1 MAEGY
6 IHSVRFVP
14 SKCKGCVTCV
24 KACPTDAIRVR
35 NGKAELIAARCIDCG
50 ECMRRCAYHAVEAYS
65 DKLEEIKK
73 YQYNIVLPPPSLYAQ
88 FPADISEETIRGG
101 LSNLGFDEI
110 FDVAVASEYISL
122 EIADYIKNYNGGRKP
137 LISCTCPAVLRLI
150 QVKFPELI
158 KQVVP
163 VLPPVEAA
171 AIYVKKEAMERLG
184 LEESQIGVW
193 FLAPCPSKDANIRQ
207 SVDVVHTQLSGSIA
221 ISEIYGRLMRS
232 IGSVKESK
240 KITAA
245 SSYGM
250 GWGCYGGELAAVGVE
265 KGLAVHG
272 IENVYDVLEQISMN
286 KMPDVDY
293 VECSSCSGGCIGGPL
308 TAENKFVA
316 EKNLKLRLARM
327 REHEPADRV
336 EAMKQSMVC
345 EGFPKS
351 GAYVKKLS
359 DLDYDLPIVNRA
371 IVNYF
376 LHGISPETTIME
388 CSNLR
393 DFQKVV
399 KVSSKYKYA
408 LYSPVVTEAKIR
420 DEKGRSKKITRF
432 SGGEVQT
439 DKTFRVFASKDQ
451 SKGGIFKVSGKIVKG
466 REKNPEKFGNTPD
479 HCFFI
484 NDDVTNLPIP
494 DELDKQYYIDVA
506 WDRLKDFGV
515 ER

>member
-110 FDVAVASEYISL
+110 FDVAVASEYISM

-221 ISEIYGRLMRS
+221 IAEIYGKLMRS

-250 GWGCYGGELAAVGVE
+250 GWGCYGGELAAVGVD

-293 VECSSCSGGCIGGPL
+293 VECSACSGGCIGGPL

-345 EGFPKS
+345 EDFPKS
-351 GAYVKKLS
+351 GAYVKKLVPRPMMQ
-359 DLDYDLPIVNRA
+359 LDDDILEAMKKFEQMEEVLNSLPGLDCGACGAPNCQCLAEDIVQGKA
-371 IVNYF
+371 
-376 LHGISPETTIME
+376 
-388 CSNLR
+388 
-393 DFQKVV
+393 
-399 KVSSKYKYA
+399 
-408 LYSPVVTEAKIR
+408 TEI
-420 DEKGRSKKITRF
+420 DC
-432 SGGEVQT
+432 
-439 DKTFRVFASKDQ
+439 
-451 SKGGIFKVSGKIVKG
+451 IFKLRASVKKLAHG
-466 REKNPEKFGNTPD
+466 MLELARQIPIDN
-479 HCFFI
+479 
-484 NDDVTNLPIP
+484 NDFNDNG
-494 DELDKQYYIDVA
+494 EENNADK
-506 WDRLKDFGV
+506 GSN
-515 ER
+515 